1 MGRKPR
7 TRNILWISTVSILL
21 LLAVFLA
28 WGCDRSQPAPE
39 KETEERVEE
48 DAQAESGVGDYD
60 LTLYFRYS
68 VDARELLTPQVRTVT
83 AVADPYRAAMEELI
97 AGPASDSQLLP
108 VLPDTVK
115 VLGIEVADGIA
126 TVNVSKEILT
136 DANQVGVSAEGEGLA
151 LSAIANT
158 MTEFEGVNKVKLLI
172 EGMQSGMV
180 EGRFVEDFW
189 GHTGLPEY
197 LERNE
202 EMIYREIP
210 L

>member
-1 MGRKPR
+1 MGVK
-7 TRNILWISTVSILL
+7 TRAAGISLIFAVSVLL
-21 LLAVFLA
+21 LLAVFAA
-28 WGCDRSQPAPE
+28 WGCDRSQPPVDGE
-39 KETEERVEE
+39 QEERVEE
-48 DAQAESGVGDYD
+48 DAQEENGVGDYD
-60 LTLYFRYS
+60 LTLYFRYGA
-68 VDARELLTPQVRTVT
+68 DTRELLAPQERTVT
-83 AVADPYRAAMEELI
+83 GVADPYRAAMEELI
-97 AGPASDSQLLP
+97 AGPAPGSQLSP

-115 VLGIEVADGIA
+115 VLDIEVADGTA

-158 MTEFEGVNKVKLLI
+158 LTEFAEVSRVKLLV

-202 EMIYREIP
+202 DIIFRETP
-210 L
+210 S

>member
-1 MGRKPR
+1 MGRK
-7 TRNILWISTVSILL
+7 TSAAGILWISAASMLL

-28 WGCDRSQPAPE
+28 WGCDRSQPPPDSEPE
-39 KETEERVEE
+39 EKVEKDTQE
-48 DAQAESGVGDYD
+48 ESGMGDYD

-68 VDARELLTPQVRTVT
+68 ADMQEMLAPQERAVT
-83 AVADPYRAAMEELI
+83 GVADPYRAAMEELI
-97 AGPASDSQLLP
+97 AGPAPDSQLFP

-115 VLGIEVADGIA
+115 VLDIEVADGIA

-136 DANQVGVSAEGEGLA
+136 DANQVGVSAAGEGLA

-158 MTEFEGVNKVKLLI
+158 LTEFDEVSTVRLLI

-189 GHTGLPEY
+189 GHIGLPEY

-202 EMIYREIP
+202 DIIFRETP
-210 L
+210 P